1 MKINFSSQ
9 DRKKKNFH
17 ETSPNLNSKKKKETL
32 PRTIKSRQLH
42 PRQIGDRSKDTH
54 SAALQR
60 GGNRRVNSVGKLF
73 QSLDRSH
80 SSRLNDRAA
89 IGPALITRLICL
101 SGRKALNQ
109 RLRAFYLPRVGILP
123 LPLSWKT
130 WRNDGGG
137 DGGAENDARKVEN
150 GDGIDRFGQGKG
162 QTNKIK
168 RG

>member
-9 DRKKKNFH
+9 DRKKKKNSY

-109 RLRAFYLPRVGILP
+109 RLRAFYLPRAGILP
-123 LPLSWKT
+123 LPPLVKNVKERRREGRWSGERRAEGGK
-130 WRNDGGG
+130 WRWYRSIWSGEGSN
-137 DGGAENDARKVEN
+137 
-150 GDGIDRFGQGKG
+150 Q
-162 QTNKIK
+162 
-168 RG
+168 

>member
-1 MKINFSSQ
+1 MKINFPS
-9 DRKKKNFH
+9 H
-17 ETSPNLNSKKKKETL
+17 ETSPNLNSKKKTL
-32 PRTIKSRQLH
+32 PRTIKSGQLY

-109 RLRAFYLPRVGILP
+109 RLRAFYLPRPGILP
-123 LPLSWKT
+123 LPLREKREGTMERRGERGWTERGTTRGRWKM
-130 WRNDGGG
+130 
-137 DGGAENDARKVEN
+137 V
-150 GDGIDRFGQGKG
+150 
-162 QTNKIK
+162 
-168 RG
+168 